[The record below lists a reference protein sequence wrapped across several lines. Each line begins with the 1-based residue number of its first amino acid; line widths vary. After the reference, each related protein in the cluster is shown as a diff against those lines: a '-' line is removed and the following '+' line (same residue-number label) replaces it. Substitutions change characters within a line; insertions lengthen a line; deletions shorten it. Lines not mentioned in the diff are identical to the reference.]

1 MKLGKQER
9 IGLAALGAVALVVI
23 VWFVAFW
30 RPEGSSLR
38 TAQKNEAQAAAQ
50 VSSDEAQIATLRA
63 DAPKVKKEKAVL
75 QKLVQEV
82 PDGPSLD
89 QMLVT
94 INRAASAAGITLVS
108 VGTPEPSGW
117 ATSSGPSAPAAAT
130 GPDSLSLAL
139 GVSGSQPE
147 ILRFVSTLDAQPR
160 LYVVNSFSLTRPT
173 NNGAAVSTSL
183 TVETFFQSAASN
195 NPTFPG
201 N

>member
-1 MKLGKQER
+1 MNLGKQER
-9 IGLAALGAVALVVI
+9 IGLAAVAVVALVVMG
-23 VWFVAFW
+23 WFLAFW
-30 RPEGSSLR
+30 RPEGASLR
-38 TAQKNEAQAAAQ
+38 TAQKNEAQAVSQ
-50 VSSDEAQIATLRA
+50 VTSDEAQIATLRA

-117 ATSSGPSAPAAAT
+117 AGSSGPSAPAVAT
-130 GPDSLSLAL
+130 GPESLSLAL
-139 GVSGSQPE
+139 GVSGSQSAL
-147 ILRFVSTLDAQPR
+147 LRFVETLDAQPR
-160 LYVVNSFSLTRPT
+160 LYVVNSFSLTRPSST
-173 NNGAAVSTSL
+173 GAAVSTSL
-183 TVETFFQSAASN
+183 TVEAFFESAASN
-195 NPTFPG
+195 IPTFPG